1 MTRGFTRAALALGA
15 LGSVAL
21 TVAFTVAL
29 GGPLGGMAPAAA
41 APIAQPVNAG
51 GLSTRLAAPP
61 ASEPH
66 PETQLLSALDALQAG
81 KVEEAW
87 SALDRLVKRQPNFRL
102 ARLFHSELLAARTG
116 AAPAER
122 VASDADLAGLA
133 EEARLR
139 LDQWHERIP
148 ENAVPDVIL
157 QLSKGHPH
165 AVVVDLPRSRLYLL
179 ENTKDGMRVLKSF
192 FASIGKGGWGKRST
206 GDNRTPVG
214 VYHVTGFIK
223 DQVLPELYGAGAFP
237 VSYPNVWDQ
246 RLKYTGSGIWLHG
259 VPRDIFNRA
268 PRSSEGCVT
277 LANGDLLELKPYL
290 VAGETP
296 VVFTD
301 ALAWQPRERGWDRRA
316 EFLEHVEGWRARW
329 SALDTEGYLAYYADD
344 FETDGM
350 NKQAFA
356 QHKRRVNANK
366 KAIRVELE
374 GVDLFRYP
382 GPDGL
387 MLARF
392 TQRYRSN
399 NFVKDSDK
407 YQFWR
412 RQPDG
417 QWRIVKESSH

>member
-1 MTRGFTRAALALGA
+1 MRRLTGTALLAVCGLLSGSAAVAGTQAGA
-15 LGSVAL
+15 VATSL
-21 TVAFTVAL
+21 S
-29 GGPLGGMAPAAA
+29 AA
-41 APIAQPVNAG
+41 G
-51 GLSTRLAAPP
+51 ES
-61 ASEPH
+61 H
-66 PETQLLSALDALQAG
+66 PESQLLSAIDALNAG
-81 KVEEAW
+81 RVEEAW
-87 SALDRLVKRQPNFRL
+87 TALDRLVQRQPNFRL
-102 ARLFHSELLAARTG
+102 ARLFHGELLAARSGKPVG
-116 AAPAER
+116 ATVATDGAE
-122 VASDADLAGLA
+122 VQGLV

-139 LDQWHERIP
+139 LQRWHEPVP
-148 ENAVPDVIL
+148 EGSVPDVIL
-157 QLSKGHPH
+157 QLSKRHPH
-165 AVVVDLPRSRLYLL
+165 AVIVDLPRARLYLV
-179 ENTKDGMRVLKSF
+179 ENTRDGMRIVKNF

-214 VYHVTGFIK
+214 IYHITGFIH
-223 DQVLPELYGAGAFP
+223 DRTLPELYGAGAFP

-259 VPRDIFNRA
+259 VPRATFNRA

-277 LANGDLLELKPYL
+277 LANTDLLELKPFL

-301 ALAWQPRERGWDRRA
+301 SLTWQPKQQGWDRRA
-316 EFLEHVEGWRARW
+316 EFLEQLEGWRARW
-329 SALDTEGYLAYYADD
+329 SALDTEGYLQYYADD

-350 NKQAFA
+350 SKQAFA
-356 QHKRRVNANK
+356 AHKRRVNATK
-366 KAIRVELE
+366 KDVEVQLE

-392 TQRYRSN
+392 TQRYRSS

-412 RQPDG
+412 RSADG

>member
-1 MTRGFTRAALALGA
+1 MLPALLALVPV
-15 LGSVAL
+15 L
-21 TVAFTVAL
+21 
-29 GGPLGGMAPAAA
+29 AAA
-41 APIAQPVNAG
+41 GPGATAG
-51 GLSTRLAAPP
+51 TLSTRLSSVPAAE
-61 ASEPH
+61 AH
-66 PETQLLSALDALQAG
+66 PETQLLSAIDALNAG
-81 KVEEAW
+81 KLDEAW
-87 SALDRLVKRQPNFRL
+87 TALDRLVKRQPNFRL
-102 ARLFHSELLAARTG
+102 ARLFHGEVLAARSGT
-116 AAPAER
+116 ALTDMT
-122 VASDADLAGLA
+122 ASADPEIQGLV

-139 LDQWHERIP
+139 LQQWHERIP
-148 ENAVPDVIL
+148 EGTVPDVIL

-179 ENTKDGMRVLKSF
+179 ENTQDGMRVLRNF

-214 VYHVTGFIK
+214 VYHVTGFLP
-223 DQVLPELYGAGAFP
+223 DRALPELYGAGAFP

-259 VPRDIFNRA
+259 VPRETFNRA

-277 LANGDLLELKPYL
+277 LANADLMELKPYF
-290 VAGETP
+290 VAGQTP
-296 VVFTD
+296 VVLTD
-301 ALAWQPRERGWDRRA
+301 TLSWQAREQGWDRRA
-316 EFLEHVEGWRARW
+316 EFLEQIEGWRARW
-329 SALDTEGYLAYYADD
+329 SALDTEGYLKYYADD

-350 NKQAFA
+350 NRRAFA
-356 QHKRRVNANK
+356 EHKRRVNAGK
-366 KAIRVELE
+366 KAIDVRLE

-399 NFVKDSDK
+399 NFAKDSDK

-412 RQPDG
+412 RQVDG

>member
-1 MTRGFTRAALALGA
+1 MRRVTGTALLAVCGLLSG
-15 LGSVAL
+15 
-21 TVAFTVAL
+21 
-29 GGPLGGMAPAAA
+29 PAAA
-41 APIAQPVNAG
+41 AGTQAG
-51 GLSTRLAAPP
+51 AVATSLSA

-66 PETQLLSALDALQAG
+66 PETQLLSAIDALNAG
-81 KVEEAW
+81 RVEEAW
-87 SALDRLVKRQPNFRL
+87 TALDRLVQRQPNFRL
-102 ARLFHSELLAARTG
+102 ARLFHGEVLAARSGKPVGATG
-116 AAPAER
+116 TAD
-122 VASDADLAGLA
+122 DADVQGLV

-139 LDQWHERIP
+139 LQQWREP
-148 ENAVPDVIL
+148 VPAGSVPDVIL
-157 QLSKGHPH
+157 QLSQRHPH
-165 AVVVDLPRSRLYLL
+165 AVIVDLPRARLYLV
-179 ENTKDGMRVLKSF
+179 ENTRDGMRIVKNF

-214 VYHVTGFIK
+214 IYHITGFIH
-223 DQVLPELYGAGAFP
+223 DQTLPELYGAGAFP

-259 VPRDIFNRA
+259 VPRATFNRA

-277 LANGDLLELKPYL
+277 LANTDLLELKPFL

-301 ALAWQPRERGWDRRA
+301 ALTWQPKQQGWDRRA
-316 EFLEHVEGWRARW
+316 EFLEQLEGWRARW
-329 SALDTEGYLAYYADD
+329 SALDTEGYLQYYADD
-344 FETDGM
+344 FETNGM
-350 NKQAFA
+350 SKPAFA
-356 QHKRRVNANK
+356 AHKRRVNANK
-366 KAIRVELE
+366 KKVDVQLE

-392 TQRYRSN
+392 TQRYRSS

-412 RQPDG
+412 RSADG

>member
-1 MTRGFTRAALALGA
+1 MMRRVTGTALLAVCGALSAPALAAG
-15 LGSVAL
+15 
-21 TVAFTVAL
+21 T
-29 GGPLGGMAPAAA
+29 
-41 APIAQPVNAG
+41 NAG
-51 GLSTRLAAPP
+51 AVATSLSASAA
-61 ASEPH
+61 EPH
-66 PETQLLSALDALQAG
+66 PETQLLSAIDALNAG
-81 KVEEAW
+81 RLEEAW
-87 SALDRLVKRQPNFRL
+87 TALDRLVKRQPNFRL
-102 ARLFHSELLAARTG
+102 ARLFHGEVLAARSG
-116 AAPAER
+116 QP
-122 VASDADLAGLA
+122 VPDVSASGNPEIQGLV

-139 LDQWHERIP
+139 LQQWHDRVP
-148 ENAVPDVIL
+148 DGAVPDVIL
-157 QLSKGHPH
+157 QLSKNHPH
-165 AVVVDLPRSRLYLL
+165 AVIVDLPRSRLYLV
-179 ENTKDGMRVLKSF
+179 ENTRDGMRVVKNF

-214 VYHVTGFIK
+214 IYHITGFIR
-223 DQVLPELYGAGAFP
+223 DQTLPELYGAGAFP

-259 VPRDIFNRA
+259 VPRETFNRA

-277 LANGDLLELKPYL
+277 LANTDLLELKPYL

-301 ALAWQPRERGWDRRA
+301 SLTWQEKQQGWDRRA
-316 EFLEHVEGWRARW
+316 EFLEQLEGWRARW
-329 SALDTEGYLAYYADD
+329 SALDTEGYLQYYADD

-350 NKQAFA
+350 GKAAFA
-356 QHKRRVNANK
+356 VHKRRVNAGK
-366 KAIRVELE
+366 RAVDVQLE

-392 TQRYRSN
+392 TQKYRSSN
-399 NFVKDSDK
+399 YQKDSDK

-412 RQPDG
+412 RSPDG

>member
-1 MTRGFTRAALALGA
+1 MRRVTGAALLAACGLLSG
-15 LGSVAL
+15 
-21 TVAFTVAL
+21 
-29 GGPLGGMAPAAA
+29 PAAA
-41 APIAQPVNAG
+41 AGANAG
-51 GLSTRLAAPP
+51 AVATSLSPP
-61 ASEPH
+61 AGEPH
-66 PETQLLSALDALQAG
+66 PETQLLSAIDALNAG
-81 KVEEAW
+81 RLEEAW
-87 SALDRLVKRQPNFRL
+87 TALDRLVKRQPNFRL
-102 ARLFHSELLAARTG
+102 ARLFHGEVLAARSGQPVTD
-116 AAPAER
+116 AT
-122 VASDADLAGLA
+122 ASANPEIQGLV

-139 LDQWHERIP
+139 LQQWHERIP
-148 ENAVPDVIL
+148 EGSVPDVIL

-165 AVVVDLPRSRLYLL
+165 AVVVDLPRSRLYLV
-179 ENTKDGMRVLKSF
+179 ENTRDGMRIVKNF

-214 VYHVTGFIK
+214 IYHITGFIH
-223 DQVLPELYGAGAFP
+223 DRTLPELYGAGAFP

-259 VPRDIFNRA
+259 VPRDTFNRA

-277 LANGDLLELKPYL
+277 LANTDLLELKPYL

-301 ALAWQPRERGWDRRA
+301 ALAWHARDQHWDRRA
-316 EFLEHVEGWRARW
+316 EFLEQLEGWRARW
-329 SALDTEGYLAYYADD
+329 SALDTEGYLKYYADD

-350 NKQAFA
+350 NKTAFA
-356 QHKRRVNANK
+356 AHKRRVNAGK
-366 KAIRVELE
+366 KNIDVRLE

-392 TQRYRSN
+392 TQRYRSS
-399 NFVKDSDK
+399 NFARDSDK

-412 RQPDG
+412 RSPDG